1 MTNFLHW
8 RKTTAIVLWSGY
20 VPTWAVITG
29 AGPAIVMLWWLVGM
43 IVFGSLWLA
52 TQPLFRKERGLTG
65 FFVPPRLDG
74 LARRRPP
81 PNPPG
86 HGDPA

>member
-1 MTNFLHW
+1 MSNFLHW
-8 RKTTAIVLWSGY
+8 PKMTAIVLWSAY

-29 AGPAIVMLWWLVGM
+29 SGPAIVMLWWLVGM

-52 TQPLFRKERGLTG
+52 TQPLFRKERGPTG
-65 FFVPPRLDG
+65 FFVPAWLDG
-74 LARRRPP
+74 LARRQPP